1 MSATVSGRGAQIVLA
16 PSGQVVA
23 NNIDCFAGEF
33 FTKTISGAT
42 ALTVSKTPGTNAA
55 TSFVLELT
63 NGGSAT
69 ITWWAGIRWPGGSVP
84 ALTAAGVDVL
94 GFYTLDGGTT
104 WRGLVLGLAMA

>member
-1 MSATVSGRGAQIVLA
+1 MSVTVSGRGAQVVLA
-16 PSGQVVA
+16 PSGAVVS
-23 NNIDCFAGEF
+23 NNLDAFAGEF

-42 ALTVSKTPGTNAA
+42 TLTVSRYPGTNAA
-55 TSFVLELT
+55 TSFILEIT

-69 ITWWAGIRWPGGSVP
+69 ITWWAGIRWPGGSAPV
-84 ALTAAGVDVL
+84 LSSAGVDVL